1 MREMVRCRILTGDL
15 RKHTAASRAQKRP
28 TWRGSGC
35 AEIAI
40 TKRII
45 GGCLAAN
52 VQARRRASSGG
63 SGGSRFPAD
72 PQKTFNQQAV
82 FWAPEVLPTVLLVRA
97 VNCTA
102 PKGYQ
107 LDFANLPG
115 SELRRARDGWHAI
128 VPLGGAKH
136 RLWLSKLRVG
146 GSAVLLDLPPDAN
159 FELRVQA
166 ARRLW
171 LALERRPLG
180 TPPLALPALK
190 QRRLILALRALDG
203 WQEGNSYRQIAQGL
217 FGKDRIAERG
227 WKTDDLRSRTIRLV
241 ELGRR
246 LMRFRCRALLNKGK
260 GRDDSS

>member
-1 MREMVRCRILTGDL
+1 MLST
-15 RKHTAASRAQKRP
+15 
-28 TWRGSGC
+28 
-35 AEIAI
+35 
-40 TKRII
+40 
-45 GGCLAAN
+45 
-52 VQARRRASSGG
+52 
-63 SGGSRFPAD
+63 
-72 PQKTFNQQAV
+72 
-82 FWAPEVLPTVLLVRA
+82 VLPVRA
-97 VNCTA
+97 AKSIA
-102 PKGYQ
+102 PKSYQ
-107 LDFANLPG
+107 LDVANLPG
-115 SELRRARDGWHAI
+115 SELRRAPDGWHAI
-128 VPLGGAKH
+128 VPLGGTKH
-136 RLWLSKLRVG
+136 RLLLNKLPAS
-146 GSAVLLDLPPDAN
+146 GSAVVLDLPLDAN
-159 FELRVQA
+159 FELRLQA

-217 FGKDRIAERG
+217 FGRHRIAERG